1 MALTTKFND
10 GTRGRTNTPKTA
22 SDHQAEVDAAAQER
36 RERDVADLAA
46 ESAGMENGRIK
57 RFRPG
62 TEAALR
68 AEQARQGTDG
78 RMTAAATAI
87 LTAEAWDRQLVTV
100 GGVTMTNAE
109 RQSARKRI
117 LDNPDQSLQWLRERN
132 LLKTGEEQDFLH
144 ALRRMTEIDDMR
156 RNNGGRVSPELDDEY
171 RRHQQ
176 RFGRAADAATAQ
188 MHKDNGFSA
197 EQVQD
202 KAVSTTTRSADS
214 AQLEGLRDAILDQ
227 PNDGL
232 QQPPAAQGSTGQ
244 VGTMEQRTAST
255 HSREDAYALYP
266 SAPLLADAFVMAKA
280 ATVPLDRPPEQM
292 PAPADPTMTGTGLNF

>member
-10 GTRGRTNTPKTA
+10 GTGGRANTPKTA
-22 SDHQAEVDAAAQER
+22 SDHQAEVDAAAKER
-36 RERDVADLAA
+36 RARDIADLAA
-46 ESAGMENGRIK
+46 ESAGMENGRMK

-68 AEQARQGTDG
+68 AEQARQGADVRVAVT
-78 RMTAAATAI
+78 TAM

-109 RQSARKRI
+109 RQAARKRI

-176 RFGRAADAATAQ
+176 RFGKAADEATAQ
-188 MHKDNGFSA
+188 IYKDSGYSVKRA
-197 EQVQD
+197 GHQ
-202 KAVSTTTRSADS
+202 AASTTMRSEES
-214 AQLEGLRDAILDQ
+214 AQLEGFQDAFLDQ
-227 PNDGL
+227 ADDGL
-232 QQPPAAQGSTGQ
+232 
-244 VGTMEQRTAST
+244 EQRPDATANETGAVEQRSAST
-255 HSREDAYALYP
+255 HSREEAYALYP
-266 SAPLLADAFVMAKA
+266 SAPVLADAFVMAKA
-280 ATVPLDRPPEQM
+280 AAVPLDRPPEQA
-292 PAPADPTMTGTGLNF
+292 PAPVDPTLASSGLNF

>member
-10 GTRGRTNTPKTA
+10 GTKGRTIAPEST
-22 SDHQAEVDAAAQER
+22 SDHHAEVDEAARER
-36 RERDVADLAA
+36 RERDKADLAA
-46 ESAGMENGRIK
+46 ESAGMEIGRII

-68 AEQARQGTDG
+68 AEQLRHGTDG
-78 RMTAAATAI
+78 RLTLAATAA

-100 GGVTMTNAE
+100 GGVTMTNVE
-109 RQSARKRI
+109 RQAARKRI

-132 LLKTGEEQDFLH
+132 LLKVGDEQDFLH

-176 RFGRAADAATAQ
+176 RFGQAADAATAQ

-197 EQVQD
+197 KQVQD
-202 KAVSTTTRSADS
+202 KAVSTAMRSEDS
-214 AQLEGLRDAILDQ
+214 AQLEGFRDAFLDQ
-227 PNDGL
+227 ADDGL
-232 QQPPAAQGSTGQ
+232 EQPPVAQGSVSETGAA
-244 VGTMEQRTAST
+244 EQRTAS
-255 HSREDAYALYP
+255 SQAREEAYALYP
-266 SAPLLADAFVMAKA
+266 SAPVLADAFVMAKA
-280 ATVPLDRPPEQM
+280 ATVPLDRAPDQS
-292 PAPADPTMTGTGLNF
+292 PAPADPTIAGSGLNF